1 MLHFTLKKF
10 DSLWQYINDNRIRI
24 DKNAIKEF
32 DLTKCE
38 IKKKVSKQEWKDD
51 EEFDEDAPEYPVY
64 AAIESP

>member
-1 MLHFTLKKF
+1 M
-10 DSLWQYINDNRIRI
+10 DNLWQYINDHRIKI

-32 DLTKCE
+32 DLIKCE
-38 IKKKVSKQEWKDD
+38 IRKKVSKQEWKDD